1 MQIRGKNIMIEQ
13 KSTNQK
19 LPFSS
24 AFFTAFICILFGAN
38 AIAIKIT
45 LEGLGVFTSA
55 GLRFG
60 MASLAISL
68 WALSKHKPFKIGKGQ
83 FYHLLIIGVIFF
95 VQLSLFYFGISKT
108 NASRATLFVNLQP
121 FFLLVLA
128 HYFISGD
135 QVSKKKLLGILVGFS
150 GVAFV
155 FLEKKGVTSDFQTG
169 DLIVLSAAFIWACNG
184 VYTKRIIAHYEPFHL
199 VLYPM
204 MIATPLFFLEAVV
217 FDGNMIS
224 EINSRVFLSLLYQA
238 VVSGSFGFIAWI
250 TLLKKYGA
258 VSLHSFIFI
267 MPVAG
272 VLLGGLILGE
282 PITAKIL
289 LALLLIVSG
298 IFIVNLKFFPPPG

>member
-1 MQIRGKNIMIEQ
+1 MIEQ
-13 KSTNQK
+13 NTTNQK
-19 LPFSS
+19 LPLSS
-24 AFFTAFICILFGAN
+24 ALFTAFICILFGSN
-38 AIAIKIT
+38 AVAIKIT
-45 LEGLGVFTSA
+45 FEGLGVFTTA

-68 WALSKHKPFKIGKGQ
+68 WAIATQKPFKINTKQ
-83 FYHLLIIGVIFF
+83 FYQMLILGVIFF
-95 VQLSLFYFGISKT
+95 VQLSMFYFGISKT
-108 NASRATLFVNLQP
+108 NASRSTLFVNLQP

-135 QVSKKKLLGILVGFS
+135 QISKRKLLGILVGFS

-169 DLIVLSAAFIWACNG
+169 DLIVLAAAFIWACNG
-184 VYTKRIIAHYEPFHL
+184 VYTKRIIADFEPFHM

-204 MIATPLFFLEAVV
+204 MIATPLFFLEALVW
-217 FDGNMIS
+217 DGNMIS
-224 EINSRVFLSLLYQA
+224 EINSRVILSLLYQS
-238 VVSGSFGFIAWI
+238 VVSGSFGFITWV
-250 TLLKKYGA
+250 TLLKRYGA

-267 MPVAG
+267 MPIAG

-282 PITAKIL
+282 PITDKII

-298 IFIVNLKFFPPPG
+298 IFIVNLKWVHAPT

>member
-1 MQIRGKNIMIEQ
+1 MIEQ
-13 KSTNQK
+13 NTTNQK
-19 LPFSS
+19 LPIAS
-24 AFFTAFICILFGAN
+24 ALFTAFICILFGSN
-38 AIAIKIT
+38 AVAIKIT
-45 LEGLGVFTSA
+45 LEGLGVFTTA

-68 WALSKHKPFKIGKGQ
+68 WALYTRKPFKIRKGQ
-83 FYHLLIIGVIFF
+83 FNHLLIIGVIFF

-108 NASRATLFVNLQP
+108 NASRSTLFVNLQP

-135 QVSKKKLLGILVGFS
+135 QVSKRKLLGILVGFS

-184 VYTKRIIAHYEPFHL
+184 VYTKKIIAGFEPFHI

-204 MIATPLFFLEAVV
+204 MIATPLFFLEALVW
-217 FDGNMIS
+217 DGNMIS
-224 EINSRVFLSLLYQA
+224 EINSRVILSLLYQA
-238 VVSGSFGFIAWI
+238 VVSGSFGFVAWI
-250 TLLKKYGA
+250 TMLKKYGA

-267 MPVAG
+267 MPIAG
-272 VLLGGLILGE
+272 VVLGGLVLGE

-289 LALLLIVSG
+289 MALLLILSG
-298 IFIVNLKFFPPPG
+298 IFIVNLKFFPPPS

>member
-1 MQIRGKNIMIEQ
+1 MIEQ
-13 KSTNQK
+13 NTSNMK
-19 LPFSS
+19 LPLSS
-24 AFFTAFICILFGAN
+24 ALFTAFICTLFGSN
-38 AIAIKIT
+38 AVAIKIT
-45 LEGLGVFTSA
+45 FEGLGVFTTA
-55 GLRFG
+55 GMRFG

-68 WALSKHKPFKIGKGQ
+68 WAIATQKPLKINKKQ
-83 FYHLLIIGVIFF
+83 FYQMLIIGIIFF

-108 NASRATLFVNLQP
+108 NASRSTLFVNLQP

-135 QVSKKKLLGILVGFS
+135 QISKRKVLGILVGFT

-155 FLEKKGVTSDFQTG
+155 FLEKKGVASDFQTG

-184 VYTKRIIAHYEPFHL
+184 VYTKKIIANFEPFHI

-204 MIATPLFFLEAVV
+204 MIATPLFFLEALVW
-217 FDGNMIS
+217 DGNMIS
-224 EINSRVFLSLLYQA
+224 EINSRVILSLLYQA
-238 VVSGSFGFIAWI
+238 VVSGSFGFVAWI
-250 TLLKKYGA
+250 VLLKKYGA

-267 MPVAG
+267 MPIAG

-282 PITAKIL
+282 PITTKII

-298 IFIVNLKFFPPPG
+298 IFIVNLKWVHAPT

>member
-1 MQIRGKNIMIEQ
+1 MIENTT
-13 KSTNQK
+13 SDQK
-19 LPFSS
+19 LPLSS
-24 AFFTAFICILFGAN
+24 ALFTAFICILFGSN
-38 AIAIKIT
+38 AVAIKIT
-45 LEGLGVFTSA
+45 FEGLGVFTTA

-60 MASLAISL
+60 MASVAISF
-68 WALSKHKPFKIGKGQ
+68 WAIATQKPLKINTKQ
-83 FYHLLIIGVIFF
+83 FYQMLLIGGIFF

-135 QVSKKKLLGILVGFS
+135 QISKKKVLGILVGFS

-155 FLEKKGVTSDFQTG
+155 FLENKGVTSDFQTG
-169 DLIVLSAAFIWACNG
+169 DLIVLVAAFIWACNG
-184 VYTKRIIAHYEPFHL
+184 VYTKKIIANFEPFHM

-204 MIATPLFFLEAVV
+204 MIATPLFFLEAY
-217 FDGNMIS
+217 FWDGNMIS
-224 EINSRVFLSLLYQA
+224 EINARVILSLLYQA
-238 VVSGSFGFIAWI
+238 VVTGSFGFIAWI
-250 TLLKKYGA
+250 AMLKKYGA

-272 VLLGGLILGE
+272 VLLGGLVLGE

-289 LALLLIVSG
+289 LALVLIVLG
-298 IFIVNLKFFPPPG
+298 IFVVNLKWVHAPT

>member
-1 MQIRGKNIMIEQ
+1 MIEQ
-13 KSTNQK
+13 NTTNRK

-24 AFFTAFICILFGAN
+24 ALFTAFICVLFGSN
-38 AIAIKIT
+38 AVAIKIA
-45 LEGLGVFTSA
+45 LEGLGVFTTA

-68 WALSKHKPFKIGKGQ
+68 WALSTHKPFKIKREQ
-83 FYHLLIIGVIFF
+83 FYHLLIIGMIFF
-95 VQLSLFYFGISKT
+95 VQLSLFYFGINKT

-128 HYFISGD
+128 HYFIYGD
-135 QVSKKKLLGILVGFS
+135 QVSKKKLLGILVGFL
-150 GVAFV
+150 GVVFV
-155 FLEKKGVTSDFQTG
+155 FLEKKGATSDFQTG

-184 VYTKRIIAHYEPFHL
+184 VYTKRIIAGFEPFHI

-204 MIATPLFFLEAVV
+204 MIATPLFFLEG
-217 FDGNMIS
+217 FLWDGIMIS
-224 EINSRVFLSLLYQA
+224 EINPRVLLSLLYQV
-238 VVSGSFGFIAWI
+238 VVSGSFGFVAWI
-250 TLLKKYGA
+250 TMLKKYGA

-267 MPVAG
+267 MPIAG

-282 PITAKIL
+282 PITPKIL

-298 IFIVNLKFFPPPG
+298 IFIVNLKWVHAPG

>member
-1 MQIRGKNIMIEQ
+1 MIEQ
-13 KSTNQK
+13 QTTNLK
-19 LPFSS
+19 LPLSG
-24 AFFTAFICILFGAN
+24 ALFTAFICILFGSN
-38 AIAIKIT
+38 AVAIKIT
-45 LEGLGVFTSA
+45 LEGVGVFTSA
-55 GLRFG
+55 GMRFG
-60 MASLAISL
+60 MASLAITL
-68 WALSKHKPFKIGKGQ
+68 WALSTRKPFIIRKGQ
-83 FYHLLIIGVIFF
+83 FYHLFIIGMIFF

-128 HYFISGD
+128 HYFIAED

-155 FLEKKGVTSDFQTG
+155 FLEKKGITSDFQTG
-169 DLIVLSAAFIWACNG
+169 DLIVLSAAFLWACNG
-184 VYTKRIIAHYEPFHL
+184 VYTKRIIANFEAFHL

-204 MIATPLFFLEAVV
+204 MIATPLFFLGGFL
-217 FDGNMIS
+217 FDGIMIS
-224 EINSRVFLSLLYQA
+224 EINPRVVLSLLYQA
-238 VVSGSFGFIAWI
+238 VVTGSFGFIAWI

-272 VLLGGLILGE
+272 VLLGGLVLGE

-298 IFIVNLKFFPPPG
+298 IFIVNLKWVHAPT

>member
-1 MQIRGKNIMIEQ
+1 M
-13 KSTNQK
+13 
-19 LPFSS
+19 
-24 AFFTAFICILFGAN
+24 
-38 AIAIKIT
+38 AIKIT
-45 LEGLGVFTSA
+45 LEGVGVFTSA
-55 GLRFG
+55 GMRFG
-60 MASLAISL
+60 MASLAITL
-68 WALSKHKPFKIGKGQ
+68 WALSTRKPFIIRKGQ
-83 FYHLLIIGVIFF
+83 FYHLFIIGMIFF

-128 HYFISGD
+128 HYFIAED

-155 FLEKKGVTSDFQTG
+155 FLEKKGITSDFQTG
-169 DLIVLSAAFIWACNG
+169 DLIVLSAAFLWACNG
-184 VYTKRIIAHYEPFHL
+184 VYTKRIIANFEAFHL

-204 MIATPLFFLEAVV
+204 MIATPLFFLGGFL
-217 FDGNMIS
+217 FDGIMIS
-224 EINSRVFLSLLYQA
+224 EINPRVVLSLLYQA
-238 VVSGSFGFIAWI
+238 VVTGSFGFIAWV

-272 VLLGGLILGE
+272 VLLGGLVLGE

-298 IFIVNLKFFPPPG
+298 IFIVNLKWVHAPT

>member
-1 MQIRGKNIMIEQ
+1 VQIRGKSIMIE
-13 KSTNQK
+13 KNSTDQK
-19 LPFSS
+19 LPLS
-24 AFFTAFICILFGAN
+24 AALFTAFICILFGSN
-38 AIAIKIT
+38 AVAIKIT
-45 LEGLGVFTSA
+45 FEGLGVFTTA
-55 GLRFG
+55 GLRFAL
-60 MASLAISL
+60 ASVAISL
-68 WALSKHKPFKIGKGQ
+68 WAITTHKPFKINAKQ
-83 FYHLLIIGVIFF
+83 FYQMLIIGVIFF
-95 VQLSLFYFGISKT
+95 VQLSLFYLGISKT

-135 QVSKKKLLGILVGFS
+135 QISKRKLLGILVGFS

-155 FLEKKGVTSDFQTG
+155 FLEKKGVTTDFQTG
-169 DLIVLSAAFIWACNG
+169 DLIVLTAAFIWACNG
-184 VYTKRIIAHYEPFHL
+184 VYTKKIIAGFEPFHM

-204 MIATPLFFLEAVV
+204 MIATPLFFIEALVW
-217 FDGNMIS
+217 DGTMIS
-224 EINSRVFLSLLYQA
+224 EINLRVVLSILYQA

-250 TLLKKYGA
+250 TMLKKYGA

-272 VLLGGLILGE
+272 VVLGGLVLSE

-298 IFIVNLKFFPPPG
+298 IFIVNLKWVHAPG

>member
-1 MQIRGKNIMIEQ
+1 MTEQ
-13 KSTNQK
+13 KINNQK
-19 LPFSS
+19 LPLSG
-24 AFFTAFICILFGAN
+24 ALFTAFICVLFGSN
-38 AIAIKIT
+38 AVAIKIT
-45 LEGLGVFTSA
+45 LEGIGVFTSA

-60 MASLAISL
+60 MASLVISL
-68 WALSKHKPFKIGKGQ
+68 WALYTRKPFNIRKGQ
-83 FYHLLIIGVIFF
+83 FYHILLIGMIFF

-135 QVSKKKLLGILVGFS
+135 QVSKKKLFGILVGFS

-169 DLIVLSAAFIWACNG
+169 DLIVLSAAFLWACNG
-184 VYTKRIIAHYEPFHL
+184 VYTKKIIANFEPFHI

-204 MIATPLFFLEAVV
+204 MIATPLFFLEALL
-217 FDGNMIS
+217 FDGIMIS
-224 EINSRVFLSLLYQA
+224 EINSRVILSLLYQT
-238 VVSGSFGFIAWI
+238 VVTGSFGFIAWI
-250 TLLKKYGA
+250 TLLKNYGA

-272 VLLGGLILGE
+272 VLLGGLVLGE

-298 IFIVNLKFFPPPG
+298 IFIVNLKWVHAPT

>member
-1 MQIRGKNIMIEQ
+1 MTEQ
-13 KSTNQK
+13 KIKNQK
-19 LPFSS
+19 LPLSG
-24 AFFTAFICILFGAN
+24 ALFTAFICVLFGSN
-38 AIAIKIT
+38 AVAIKIT
-45 LEGLGVFTSA
+45 LEGVGVFTSA
-55 GLRFG
+55 GMRFG

-68 WALSKHKPFKIGKGQ
+68 WALSTRKPFIIRKGQ
-83 FYHLLIIGVIFF
+83 FYHLFIIGMIFF

-128 HYFISGD
+128 HYFIAED

-155 FLEKKGVTSDFQTG
+155 FLEKKGITSDFQTG
-169 DLIVLSAAFIWACNG
+169 DLIVLSAAFLWACNG
-184 VYTKRIIAHYEPFHL
+184 VYTKRIIANFEPFHL

-204 MIATPLFFLEAVV
+204 MIATPLFFLGGFL
-217 FDGNMIS
+217 FDGIMIS
-224 EINSRVFLSLLYQA
+224 EINPRVVLSLLYQA
-238 VVSGSFGFIAWI
+238 VVTGSFGFIAWV

-272 VLLGGLILGE
+272 VLLGGLVLGE

-298 IFIVNLKFFPPPG
+298 IFIVNLKWVHAPT

>member
-1 MQIRGKNIMIEQ
+1 MIEQ
-13 KSTNQK
+13 QTTNLK
-19 LPFSS
+19 LPLSG
-24 AFFTAFICILFGAN
+24 ALFTAFICVLFGSN
-38 AIAIKIT
+38 AVAIKIT
-45 LEGLGVFTSA
+45 LEGVGVFTSA
-55 GLRFG
+55 GMRFG

-68 WALSKHKPFKIGKGQ
+68 WALSTRKPFIIRKGQ
-83 FYHLLIIGVIFF
+83 FYHLFIIGMIFF

-128 HYFISGD
+128 NYFISGD
-135 QVSKKKLLGILVGFS
+135 QVSKKKLLGILVGFL

-155 FLEKKGVTSDFQTG
+155 FLEKKGVTSDFQIG
-169 DLIVLSAAFIWACNG
+169 DLIVLSAAFLWACNG
-184 VYTKRIIAHYEPFHL
+184 VYTKRIIANFEPFHI

-204 MIATPLFFLEAVV
+204 MIATPLFFLEGFL
-217 FDGNMIS
+217 FDGTMIS
-224 EINSRVFLSLLYQA
+224 EINPRVVLSLLYQA
-238 VVSGSFGFIAWI
+238 VVTGSFGFIAWM

-272 VLLGGLILGE
+272 VSLGGLVLGE

-298 IFIVNLKFFPPPG
+298 IFIVNLKWVHAPT

>member
-1 MQIRGKNIMIEQ
+1 MIE
-13 KSTNQK
+13 KNSTDQK
-19 LPFSS
+19 LPLS
-24 AFFTAFICILFGAN
+24 AALFTAFICILFGSN
-38 AIAIKIT
+38 AVAIKIT
-45 LEGLGVFTSA
+45 FEGLGVFTTA
-55 GLRFG
+55 GLRFAL
-60 MASLAISL
+60 ASVAISL
-68 WALSKHKPFKIGKGQ
+68 WAIATHRPFKINAKQ
-83 FYHLLIIGVIFF
+83 FYQMLIIGVIFF
-95 VQLSLFYFGISKT
+95 VQLSLFYLGISKT

-135 QVSKKKLLGILVGFS
+135 QISKRKLLGILVGFS

-169 DLIVLSAAFIWACNG
+169 DLIVLTAAFIWACNG
-184 VYTKRIIAHYEPFHL
+184 VYTKKIIAGFEPFHM

-204 MIATPLFFLEAVV
+204 MIATPLFFIEALVW
-217 FDGNMIS
+217 DGTMIS
-224 EINSRVFLSLLYQA
+224 EINLRVVLSILYQA

-250 TLLKKYGA
+250 TMLKKYGA

-272 VLLGGLILGE
+272 VVLGGLVLSE

-298 IFIVNLKFFPPPG
+298 IFIVNLKWVHAPG

>member
-1 MQIRGKNIMIEQ
+1 MTEQ
-13 KSTNQK
+13 KINNQK
-19 LPFSS
+19 LPLSG
-24 AFFTAFICILFGAN
+24 ALFTAFICVLFGSN
-38 AIAIKIT
+38 AVAIKIT
-45 LEGLGVFTSA
+45 LEGIGVFTSA

-60 MASLAISL
+60 MASLVISL
-68 WALSKHKPFKIGKGQ
+68 WALSTRKPFNIRKGQ
-83 FYHLLIIGVIFF
+83 FYHILLIGMIFF

-135 QVSKKKLLGILVGFS
+135 QVSKKKLFGILVGFS

-169 DLIVLSAAFIWACNG
+169 DLIVLCAAFLWACNG
-184 VYTKRIIAHYEPFHL
+184 VYTKRIIANFEPFHI

-204 MIATPLFFLEAVV
+204 MIATPLFFLEGFL
-217 FDGNMIS
+217 FDGTMIS
-224 EINSRVFLSLLYQA
+224 EINPRVVLSLLYQA
-238 VVSGSFGFIAWI
+238 VVTGSFGFIAWM

-272 VLLGGLILGE
+272 VSLGGLVLGE
-282 PITAKIL
+282 PITAKIM
-289 LALLLIVSG
+289 LALLLIVLG
-298 IFIVNLKFFPPPG
+298 IFIVNLKWVHAPT

>member
-1 MQIRGKNIMIEQ
+1 MIE
-13 KSTNQK
+13 KNTTNQK
-19 LPFSS
+19 PPFAS
-24 AFFTAFICILFGAN
+24 ALFTAFICILFGSN
-38 AIAIKIT
+38 AVAIKIT
-45 LEGLGVFTSA
+45 LEGLGVFTTA

-60 MASLAISL
+60 MASIAISL
-68 WALSKHKPFKIGKGQ
+68 WALSTGKSFKIKKEL
-83 FYHLLIIGVIFF
+83 FYQLLIIGIIFF

-135 QVSKKKLLGILVGFS
+135 QVSKSKLLGILVGFS

-169 DLIVLSAAFIWACNG
+169 DLIVIAAALIWACNG
-184 VYTKRIIAHYEPFHL
+184 VYTKRVIASFEPFHM

-204 MIATPLFFLEAVV
+204 MIATPLFFLEALVW
-217 FDGNMIS
+217 DSTMIS
-224 EINSRVFLSLLYQA
+224 EINPRVILSLLYQA
-238 VVSGSFGFIAWI
+238 VVSGSFGFIAWV
-250 TLLKKYGA
+250 TMLKKYGA

-272 VLLGGLILGE
+272 VLLGGLVLGE
-282 PITAKIL
+282 PITVNIL

-298 IFIVNLKFFPPPG
+298 IFIVNLKTVHAPA

>member
-1 MQIRGKNIMIEQ
+1 MTEQ
-13 KSTNQK
+13 KINNQK
-19 LPFSS
+19 LPLSG
-24 AFFTAFICILFGAN
+24 ALFTAFICVLFGSN
-38 AIAIKIT
+38 AVAIKIT
-45 LEGLGVFTSA
+45 LEGVGVFTSA
-55 GLRFG
+55 GMRFG

-68 WALSKHKPFKIGKGQ
+68 WALSTRKPFIIRKGQ
-83 FYHLLIIGVIFF
+83 FYHLFIIGMIFF

-128 HYFISGD
+128 HYFIAED

-155 FLEKKGVTSDFQTG
+155 FLEKKGITSDFQTG
-169 DLIVLSAAFIWACNG
+169 DLIVLSAAFLWACNG
-184 VYTKRIIAHYEPFHL
+184 VYTKRIIANFEAFHL

-204 MIATPLFFLEAVV
+204 MIATPLFFLGGFL
-217 FDGNMIS
+217 FDGIMIS
-224 EINSRVFLSLLYQA
+224 EINPRVVLSLLYQA
-238 VVSGSFGFIAWI
+238 VVTGSFGFIAWV

-272 VLLGGLILGE
+272 VLLGGLVLGE

-298 IFIVNLKFFPPPG
+298 IFIVNLKWVHAPT

>member
-1 MQIRGKNIMIEQ
+1 MIEQ
-13 KSTNQK
+13 NTSNMK
-19 LPFSS
+19 LPLSS
-24 AFFTAFICILFGAN
+24 ALFTAFICTLFGSN
-38 AIAIKIT
+38 AVAIKIT
-45 LEGLGVFTSA
+45 FEGLGVFTTA
-55 GLRFG
+55 GMRFG

-68 WALSKHKPFKIGKGQ
+68 WAIATQKPLKINKKQ
-83 FYHLLIIGVIFF
+83 FYQMLIIGIIFF

-108 NASRATLFVNLQP
+108 NASRSTLFVNLQP

-135 QVSKKKLLGILVGFS
+135 QISKRKVLGILVGFT

-155 FLEKKGVTSDFQTG
+155 FLEKKGVASDFQTG

-184 VYTKRIIAHYEPFHL
+184 VYTKKIIANFEPFHI

-204 MIATPLFFLEAVV
+204 MIATPLFFLEALVW
-217 FDGNMIS
+217 DGNMIS
-224 EINSRVFLSLLYQA
+224 EINSRVILSLLYQA
-238 VVSGSFGFIAWI
+238 VVSGSFGFIAWV

-267 MPVAG
+267 MPIAG

-282 PITAKIL
+282 PITTKII

-298 IFIVNLKFFPPPG
+298 IFIVNLKWVHAPT

>member
-1 MQIRGKNIMIEQ
+1 MTEQ
-13 KSTNQK
+13 KINNQK
-19 LPFSS
+19 LPLSG
-24 AFFTAFICILFGAN
+24 ALFTAFICVLFGSN
-38 AIAIKIT
+38 AVAIKIT
-45 LEGLGVFTSA
+45 LEGVGVFTSA
-55 GLRFG
+55 GMRFG
-60 MASLAISL
+60 MASLAITL
-68 WALSKHKPFKIGKGQ
+68 WALSTRKPFIIRKGQ
-83 FYHLLIIGVIFF
+83 FYHLFIIGMIFF

-128 HYFISGD
+128 HYFIAED

-155 FLEKKGVTSDFQTG
+155 FLEKKGITSDFQTG
-169 DLIVLSAAFIWACNG
+169 DLIVLSAAFLWACNG
-184 VYTKRIIAHYEPFHL
+184 VYTKRIIANFEAFHL

-204 MIATPLFFLEAVV
+204 MIATPLFFLGGFL
-217 FDGNMIS
+217 FDGIMIS
-224 EINSRVFLSLLYQA
+224 EINPRVVLSLLYQA
-238 VVSGSFGFIAWI
+238 VVTGSFGFIAWV

-272 VLLGGLILGE
+272 VLLGGLVLGE

-298 IFIVNLKFFPPPG
+298 IFIVNLKWVHAPT

>member
-1 MQIRGKNIMIEQ
+1 MTEQ
-13 KSTNQK
+13 KINNQK
-19 LPFSS
+19 LPLSG
-24 AFFTAFICILFGAN
+24 ALFTAFICVLFGSN
-38 AIAIKIT
+38 AVAIKIT
-45 LEGLGVFTSA
+45 LEGIGVFTSA

-60 MASLAISL
+60 MASLVISL
-68 WALSKHKPFKIGKGQ
+68 WALSTRKPFNIKKGQ
-83 FYHLLIIGVIFF
+83 FYHILLIGIIFF

-135 QVSKKKLLGILVGFS
+135 PISKKKLLGILVGFS

-155 FLEKKGVTSDFQTG
+155 FLEKKGITSDFQTG
-169 DLIVLSAAFIWACNG
+169 DLIVLCAAFLWACNG
-184 VYTKRIIAHYEPFHL
+184 VYTKRIIANFEPFHL

-204 MIATPLFFLEAVV
+204 MIATPLFFLGG
-217 FDGNMIS
+217 FLSDGIMIS
-224 EINSRVFLSLLYQA
+224 EINPRVVLSLLYQA
-238 VVSGSFGFIAWI
+238 VVTGSFGFIAWI

-272 VLLGGLILGE
+272 VLLGGLVLGE
-282 PITAKIL
+282 PITVKIL
-289 LALLLIVSG
+289 LALLLIVLG
-298 IFIVNLKFFPPPG
+298 IFIVNLKWVHAPT

>member
-1 MQIRGKNIMIEQ
+1 MIEQ
-13 KSTNQK
+13 NPTNYK
-19 LPFSS
+19 LPFSG
-24 AFFTAFICILFGAN
+24 ALFTTFICILFGSN
-38 AIAIKIT
+38 AVAIKIT
-45 LEGLGVFTSA
+45 LEGVGVFTSA
-55 GLRFG
+55 GMRFG
-60 MASLAISL
+60 LASLVISL
-68 WALSKHKPFKIGKGQ
+68 WVLSTNKPFKIRKGQ
-83 FYHLLIIGVIFF
+83 FYHLLIIGMIFL

-135 QVSKKKLLGILVGFS
+135 QVSKKKLFGILVGFS

-169 DLIVLSAAFIWACNG
+169 DLIVLSAAFLWACNG
-184 VYTKRIIAHYEPFHL
+184 VYTKRIIANFEPFHI

-204 MIATPLFFLEAVV
+204 MIATPLFFLEGFL
-217 FDGNMIS
+217 FDGTMIS
-224 EINSRVFLSLLYQA
+224 EINPRVVLSLLYQA
-238 VVSGSFGFIAWI
+238 VVTGSFGFIAWM

-272 VLLGGLILGE
+272 VSLGGLVLGE
-282 PITAKIL
+282 PITAKIM
-289 LALLLIVSG
+289 LALLLIVLG
-298 IFIVNLKFFPPPG
+298 IFIVNLKWVHAPT

>member
-1 MQIRGKNIMIEQ
+1 M
-13 KSTNQK
+13 K
-19 LPFSS
+19 LPLSS
-24 AFFTAFICILFGAN
+24 ALFTAFICILFGSN

-45 LEGLGVFTSA
+45 FEGLGVFTTA
-55 GLRFG
+55 ALRFG

-68 WALSKHKPFKIGKGQ
+68 WAIATQKPLKISTKQ
-83 FYHLLIIGVIFF
+83 FYQMLIIGVIFF

-135 QVSKKKLLGILVGFS
+135 QISKKKLIGILAGFS

-155 FLEKKGVTSDFQTG
+155 FLEKKGVTADFQTG
-169 DLIVLSAAFIWACNG
+169 DLMVLITAFIWACNG
-184 VYTKRIIAHYEPFHL
+184 VYTKKIIANFEPFHM

-204 MIATPLFFLEAVV
+204 MISTPLFFLEAFVL
-217 FDGNMIS
+217 DGNMIS
-224 EINSRVFLSLLYQA
+224 EINPRVILSLLYQA
-238 VVSGSFGFIAWI
+238 VVSGSFGFIAWV

-267 MPVAG
+267 MPIAG

-282 PITAKIL
+282 PITSKIL
-289 LALLLIVSG
+289 LALVLIVLG
-298 IFIVNLKFFPPPG
+298 IFIVNLKWVHPPA

>member
-1 MQIRGKNIMIEQ
+1 VQIRGKNIMIEQ
-13 KSTNQK
+13 NTTNQK
-19 LPFSS
+19 LPLSG
-24 AFFTAFICILFGAN
+24 ALFTAFICILFGSN
-38 AIAIKIT
+38 AVAIKIT
-45 LEGLGVFTSA
+45 FEGLGVFTTA

-60 MASLAISL
+60 LASIAISL
-68 WALSKHKPFKIGKGQ
+68 WALSTRKPFKIGKGQ

-108 NASRATLFVNLQP
+108 NASRSTLFVNLQP

-135 QVSKKKLLGILVGFS
+135 QISKRKLLGILVGFS

-155 FLEKKGVTSDFQTG
+155 FLEKKGVTSNFQTG
-169 DLIVLSAAFIWACNG
+169 DLIVIAAALIWACNG
-184 VYTKRIIAHYEPFHL
+184 VYTKRVIASFEPFHI

-204 MIATPLFFLEAVV
+204 MIATPLFFLEA
-217 FDGNMIS
+217 FFLDGIMIS
-224 EINSRVFLSLLYQA
+224 EINPRVILSLLYQA
-238 VVSGSFGFIAWI
+238 VVSGSFGFIGWV
-250 TLLKKYGA
+250 TMLKKYGA

-267 MPVAG
+267 MPIAG
-272 VLLGGLILGE
+272 VLLGGLVLGE

-298 IFIVNLKFFPPPG
+298 IFIVNLKLVHTPG

>member
-1 MQIRGKNIMIEQ
+1 MIEI
-13 KSTNQK
+13 KTTNQK
-19 LPFSS
+19 LPFGS
-24 AFFTAFICILFGAN
+24 ALFTAFICILFGSN
-38 AIAIKIT
+38 AVAIKIT
-45 LEGLGVFTSA
+45 LEGLGVFTTA

-60 MASLAISL
+60 MASLVISL
-68 WALSKHKPFKIGKGQ
+68 WALSTRKSFKIKKEL
-83 FYHLLIIGVIFF
+83 FYQLLIIGMIFF

-108 NASRATLFVNLQP
+108 NASRSTLFVNLQP

-135 QVSKKKLLGILVGFS
+135 QISKRKLLGILVGFS

-169 DLIVLSAAFIWACNG
+169 DLIVIAAAFIWACNG
-184 VYTKRIIAHYEPFHL
+184 VYTKRVIASFEPFHM

-204 MIATPLFFLEAVV
+204 MIATPLFFLEALVW
-217 FDGNMIS
+217 DGTMIS
-224 EINSRVFLSLLYQA
+224 EINPRVILSLLYQA
-238 VVSGSFGFIAWI
+238 VVSGSFGFIGWV
-250 TLLKKYGA
+250 TMLKKYGA

-272 VLLGGLILGE
+272 VLLGGLVLGE
-282 PITAKIL
+282 PITINIL

-298 IFIVNLKFFPPPG
+298 IFIVNLKWVHAPA

>member
-1 MQIRGKNIMIEQ
+1 MIEQ
-13 KSTNQK
+13 QTTNLK
-19 LPFSS
+19 LPLSG
-24 AFFTAFICILFGAN
+24 ALFTAFICILFGSN
-38 AIAIKIT
+38 AVAIKIT
-45 LEGLGVFTSA
+45 LEGVGVFTSA
-55 GLRFG
+55 GMRFG

-68 WALSKHKPFKIGKGQ
+68 WALSTRKPFIIRKGQ
-83 FYHLLIIGVIFF
+83 FYHLFIIGMIFF

-128 HYFISGD
+128 HYFIAED

-155 FLEKKGVTSDFQTG
+155 FLEKKGITSDFQTG
-169 DLIVLSAAFIWACNG
+169 DLIVLSAAFLWACNG
-184 VYTKRIIAHYEPFHL
+184 VYTKRIIANFEAFHL

-204 MIATPLFFLEAVV
+204 MIATPLFFLGGFL
-217 FDGNMIS
+217 FDGIMIS
-224 EINSRVFLSLLYQA
+224 EINPRVVLSLLYQA
-238 VVSGSFGFIAWI
+238 VVTGSFGFIAWI

-272 VLLGGLILGE
+272 VLLGGLVLGE

-298 IFIVNLKFFPPPG
+298 IFIVNLKWVHAPT